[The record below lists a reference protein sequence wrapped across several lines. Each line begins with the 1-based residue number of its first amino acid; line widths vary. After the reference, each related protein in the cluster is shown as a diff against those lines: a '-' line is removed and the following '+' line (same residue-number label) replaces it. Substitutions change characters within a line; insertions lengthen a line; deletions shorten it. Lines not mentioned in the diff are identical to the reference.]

1 MTDSQDVSEE
11 LPASKKQLLTETEEV
26 SLINKAHTTANEQD
40 DAPTTNNTTTKAK
53 RILKRPGPSVS
64 SNIKVSKTMA

>member
-40 DAPTTNNTTTKAK
+40 DAPTTNTKAK